1 MSGPWAAMDI
11 RSATKSYHAWLSKQ
25 VVLVED
31 DLSLKLDEMARTPF
45 GFLRATF
52 YRWAQLLPRI
62 CPEVC
67 DAPSL
72 LAIGDLHVE
81 NFGSWRDS
89 EGRLVWGVNDFDEVD
104 VLPYTNDLLR
114 LATSARLMADV
125 ARWSLSPKSIC
136 RAILEGYAEGLE
148 SGGVPFV
155 LGESHRWFT
164 PMVMKG
170 LRDPVKFWG
179 RMRALP
185 RVPANRVPEEAR
197 AGILA
202 LLPDPVIR
210 RRFARRTAG
219 LGSLGKPR
227 FVGMIEWRGGLV
239 AREAKARTPSACSWA
254 NGAAKPDLARSA
266 ELFERAVRCPDPFLR
281 AEGAWIV
288 RRLAPDCGKIE
299 LASLSRVRDEAN
311 QLHAMGW
318 ETANVHL
325 ADANACEKIRRDLAC
340 RPPKWLRSASTRML
354 EATLADWSAWR
365 PGRRRL
371 TPSEG

>member
-1 MSGPWAAMDI
+1 MDI
-11 RSATKSYHAWLSKQ
+11 RAATKSYHAWLSKQ
-25 VVLVED
+25 VSIVEA
-31 DLSLKLDEMARTPF
+31 DLELKLDEMARTPF

-52 YRWAQLLPRI
+52 YRWMQLLPQV

-72 LAIGDLHVE
+72 LAVGDLHVE

-104 VLPYTNDLLR
+104 ELPYTNDLVR
-114 LATSARLMADV
+114 LATSACLMAEV
-125 ARWSLSPKSIC
+125 AEWSISPKSIC
-136 RAILEGYAEGLE
+136 RAILEGYGEGLE

-155 LGESHRWFT
+155 LGEDHRWFT

-185 RVPANRVPEEAR
+185 RVHANRVPEEAR
-197 AGILA
+197 AGIIA
-202 LLPDPVIR
+202 MLPDPVIR

-219 LGSLGKPR
+219 LGSLGRPR
-227 FVGMIEWRGGLV
+227 FVGMIEWRGAMV
-239 AREAKARTPSACSWA
+239 AREAKARTPSATAWA
-254 NGAAKPDLARSA
+254 KGEAKPVLARSA
-266 ELFERAVRCPDPFLR
+266 ELYERAVRCPDPFLR

-288 RRLAPDCGKIE
+288 RRLAADCGKIE
-299 LASLSRVRDEAN
+299 LATLSRVRDEAN
-311 QLHAMGW
+311 QLHAMGF

-325 ADANACEKIRRDLAC
+325 ASAEARDRIRRDLAS
-340 RPPKWLRSASTRML
+340 RPPKWLRAAAARML
-354 EATLADWSAWR
+354 EATLVDWNAWR
-365 PGRRRL
+365 PGRRRFL
-371 TPSEG
+371 ASEG